1 MKRKLYVQAWTAP
14 VVGAIE
20 MDEEQLRSIHEFRN
34 IKPMIPMLTKI
45 NDEYKFV
52 ETHLT
57 NAPSVSLNEIE
68 EMEEVLA
75 PWRD

>member
-1 MKRKLYVQAWTAP
+1 
-14 VVGAIE
+14 